1 MQEWKWSYWELGA
14 LPAGWKK
21 QALSGMHRK
30 IIDRTVVLFCSQDR
44 LWNHQY
50 IWNNINYL
58 YLGWNFYGN
67 NLISVDR
74 RVYCW
79 MYNGNVGRLLMI
91 WIYMKYMLDFILLLF
106 SIPTNSQDFHWQWVS
121 LLVGNFHIIHKVKIL
136 IRKLETEQ
144 ILEYTKSL
152 LLTAYFYANKKT
164 LVVLWGISLFS

>member
-1 MQEWKWSYWELGA
+1 
-14 LPAGWKK
+14 
-21 QALSGMHRK
+21 
-30 IIDRTVVLFCSQDR
+30 
-44 LWNHQY
+44 
-50 IWNNINYL
+50 
-58 YLGWNFYGN
+58 
-67 NLISVDR
+67 
-74 RVYCW
+74 
-79 MYNGNVGRLLMI
+79 
-91 WIYMKYMLDFILLLF
+91 MLDFILLLF